1 MNKIEI
7 LQYFGTAL
15 SFAVCGILGL
25 TKVIRDINGSQ
36 NISPQQ
42 KIKKCLIIR
51 ICAVLLFI
59 SAVGIIT
66 LYFINYHNTY
76 KDLNWRRTESG
87 NYISEINNDQNCTVI
102 SISEKMFQNADSIF
116 EQEKKRYENKGFDV
130 YYNKFSRRNE
140 RQLKKIM
147 QSFTQKVPINYDVK
161 NFFSVIITNTQ
172 PKYAGIELYIFAYT
186 ATADIKVSIIP
197 AENKYVWCR
206 IQKSQ

>member
-15 SFAVCGILGL
+15 SFVVCGILGL
-25 TKVIRDINGSQ
+25 TKVIHDINGSQ

-66 LYFINYHNTY
+66 LYFIDYHNTY
-76 KDLNWRRTESG
+76 KDLNWRRTESR

-116 EQEKKRYENKGFDV
+116 EQEKKT
-130 YYNKFSRRNE
+130 
-140 RQLKKIM
+140 I
-147 QSFTQKVPINYDVK
+147 
-161 NFFSVIITNTQ
+161 
-172 PKYAGIELYIFAYT
+172 
-186 ATADIKVSIIP
+186 
-197 AENKYVWCR
+197 
-206 IQKSQ
+206 

>member
-76 KDLNWRRTESG
+76 KDLNWRRTESS
-87 NYISEINNDQNCTVI
+87 NYISEINNYQNCTVI

-161 NFFSVIITNTQ
+161 DFFSVIITNTQ

-186 ATADIKVSIIP
+186 ATTDIKVSIIP

-206 IQKSQ
+206 IKKSQ

>member
-1 MNKIEI
+1 MNKIET

-15 SFAVCGILGL
+15 SFAVCGILDL
-25 TKVIRDINGSQ
+25 TKVIHDMNGSQ

-76 KDLNWRRTESG
+76 KDLNWRRTESS
-87 NYISEINNDQNCTVI
+87 NYISEINNYQNCTVI

-161 NFFSVIITNTQ
+161 DFFSVIITNTQ

-186 ATADIKVSIIP
+186 ATTDIKVSIIP

-206 IQKSQ
+206 IKKSQ

>member
-59 SAVGIIT
+59 SAVGIII

-76 KDLNWRRTESG
+76 KDLNWRRTESS

-161 NFFSVIITNTQ
+161 DFFSVIITKTQ

>member
-59 SAVGIIT
+59 SAVGIII

-76 KDLNWRRTESG
+76 KDLNWRRTESS
-87 NYISEINNDQNCTVI
+87 NYISEINNGQNWTVI

-161 NFFSVIITNTQ
+161 DFFSVIITNTQ

-186 ATADIKVSIIP
+186 ATTDIKVSIIP

-206 IQKSQ
+206 IKKLQ

>member
-15 SFAVCGILGL
+15 SFVVCGILGL

-102 SISEKMFQNADSIF
+102 SISEKTFQNADSIF
-116 EQEKKRYENKGFDV
+116 GQEKKRYENKGFDV

-140 RQLKKIM
+140 RRLKKIM

>member
-59 SAVGIIT
+59 SAVGIII

-76 KDLNWRRTESG
+76 KDLNWRRTESS

-102 SISEKMFQNADSIF
+102 SISDKMFQNADSIF

-161 NFFSVIITNTQ
+161 DFFSVIITNTQ

-186 ATADIKVSIIP
+186 ATTDIKVSIIP

-206 IQKSQ
+206 IKKLQ

>member
-197 AENKYVWCR
+197 AENKYV
-206 IQKSQ
+206 

>member
-15 SFAVCGILGL
+15 SFVVCGILGL
-25 TKVIRDINGSQ
+25 AKVIRDINGSQ

-76 KDLNWRRTESG
+76 KDLNWRRTESS
-87 NYISEINNDQNCTVI
+87 NYISAINNDQNCTVI

-161 NFFSVIITNTQ
+161 DFFSVIITNTQ

-186 ATADIKVSIIP
+186 AIADIKVSIIP

>member
-76 KDLNWRRTESG
+76 KDLNWRRTESS

-161 NFFSVIITNTQ
+161 DFFSVIITNTQ

-186 ATADIKVSIIP
+186 ATTDIKVSIIP

-206 IQKSQ
+206 IKKLQ

>member
-59 SAVGIIT
+59 SAVGIII

-130 YYNKFSRRNE
+130 YYNRFSRRNE

-161 NFFSVIITNTQ
+161 DFFSVIITKTQ

>member
-15 SFAVCGILGL
+15 SFVVCGILSL

-87 NYISEINNDQNCTVI
+87 NYISEINSDQNCTVI

-161 NFFSVIITNTQ
+161 DFFSVIITNTQ

>member
-59 SAVGIIT
+59 SAVGIII

-76 KDLNWRRTESG
+76 KDLNWRRTESS

-161 NFFSVIITNTQ
+161 DFFSVIITNTQ

-186 ATADIKVSIIP
+186 ATTDIKVSIIP

-206 IQKSQ
+206 IKKLQ